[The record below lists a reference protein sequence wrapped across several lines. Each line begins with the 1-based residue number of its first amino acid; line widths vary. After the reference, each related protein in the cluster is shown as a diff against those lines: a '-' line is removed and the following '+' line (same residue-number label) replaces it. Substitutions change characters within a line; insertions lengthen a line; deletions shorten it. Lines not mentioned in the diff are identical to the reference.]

1 LTRSRSAGAA
11 AALLLVSCAPA
22 APPEGGANP
31 VVQSSA
37 AAVAPPVALLD
48 PRCDGRA
55 PRGALEVAI
64 TVDDLPRHG
73 KLPAGLTRTD
83 IVETMTKAFAL
94 HGVSGVYGFVNG
106 GRVETDDEKRAL
118 EAWVMAG
125 HNVANHG
132 FSHTS
137 AESLSSAAFLE
148 ELDRGEPILEPLRQ
162 KTKGSLRVFRYPYL
176 HQGKD
181 PAARDA
187 NVAGLDARGYRIA
200 EVTFDFS
207 DWAYTDPYER
217 CARANAQDAIRALE
231 ESYLE
236 QAEAALAWSDAA
248 ACTLA
253 GRPIR
258 HILLLH
264 VSAFSALR
272 MDPLLSRLEGLGA
285 RFISLEDA
293 LEDSIHTSE
302 PLKAR
307 SVRGPLLYQ
316 IRAAKRAKH
325 VPIPAVPDPALAVV
339 CK

>member
-1 LTRSRSAGAA
+1 MTGSRTAGAA
-11 AALLLVSCAPA
+11 AVLLLASCAPA
-22 APPEGGANP
+22 APTDVGAKQ
-31 VVQSSA
+31 V
-37 AAVAPPVALLD
+37 VAPTVSSPARVID
-48 PRCDGRA
+48 PRCDGTA
-55 PRGALEVAI
+55 PRGAIEVAI

-73 KLPAGLTRTD
+73 KLPDGMTRTG
-83 IVETMTKAFAL
+83 IVETMTASFAR

-106 GRVETDDEKRAL
+106 ARVETDDEKRAL
-118 EAWVMAG
+118 DVWVSSG

-137 AESLSSAAFLE
+137 AEKLSTAAFFE
-148 ELDRGEPILEPLRQ
+148 EVDKNEPILDPLRK

-181 PAARDA
+181 TAARDA
-187 NVAGLDARGYRIA
+187 NVAGLTERHYRIA

-217 CARANAQDAIRALE
+217 CTRKSAQEEIRALE

-248 ACTLA
+248 ACTLV

-264 VSAFSALR
+264 ISPFSALR
-272 MDPLLSRLEGLGA
+272 MDTLLSRLEGLGA
-285 RFISLEDA
+285 RFISLEAA
-293 LEDSIHTSE
+293 LEDPVHASE
-302 PLKAR
+302 PLEQR

-316 IRAAKRAKH
+316 IRAAKKAKY

>member
-1 LTRSRSAGAA
+1 MPVRAAGAA
-11 AALLLVSCAPA
+11 ALVVLSSCAPA
-22 APPEGGANP
+22 APAER
-31 VVQSSA
+31 SA
-37 AAVAPPVALLD
+37 SPAAQATATPIARAID
-48 PRCDGRA
+48 PRCDGTA
-55 PRGALEVAI
+55 PRGAIEVAI

-73 KLPAGLTRTD
+73 KLPDGMTRTG
-83 IVETMTKAFAL
+83 IVEMMTAAFAL

-118 EAWVMAG
+118 EAWVSAG

-137 AESLSSAAFLE
+137 AESLSLAAFLE
-148 ELDRGEPILEPLRQ
+148 ELDRNEPILEPLR
-162 KTKGSLRVFRYPYL
+162 KRTKGNLRVFRYPYL

-181 PAARDA
+181 ADARDA
-187 NVAGLDARGYRIA
+187 NVAGLTERGYRVA

-217 CARANAQDAIRALE
+217 CSRQKAQEATGALID
-231 ESYLE
+231 SYLE
-236 QAEAALAWSDAA
+236 QAEAALAWSDAT
-248 ACTLA
+248 ACALF
-253 GRPIR
+253 GRPIK

-264 VSAFSALR
+264 VSAMTAGN
-272 MDPLLSRLEGLGA
+272 MHNLLSHLEDGGA

-293 LEDSIHTSE
+293 LTDPIYESALQSE
-302 PLKAR
+302 R

-316 IRAAKRAKH
+316 VRAAKKATH
-325 VPIPAVPDPALAVV
+325 IPIPAVPDPALAVV